1 MGEVNQV
8 STFNKEA
15 IQNFLVKNPN
25 VKIQLWYT
33 NKVKS
38 YLIKFLKNV
47 NKMVVSLTAQFLQKH
62 PP

>member
-38 YLIKFLKNV
+38 YLIKFFKNV

-62 PP
+62 PS